1 VSAKWLS
8 ESRKIAMKDD
18 PKKIREGVTSND
30 VALYA
35 NVSQATVSRVFRN
48 SAKVRPETVTQVMKA
63 VQELGYRPNA
73 IARSLTSRQ
82 TDIIAVVSVNFDNPF
97 YQTILI
103 NISKMIAAMGKKMM
117 FIQTAFDQPLEDVLN
132 QVLEYQVDGIV
143 VFSAALSANLVSD
156 FTFSRLPLVIF
167 NKHFNSRGFFSVCS
181 DNIDAGRLIA
191 DHFVERGYTSF
202 GFISG
207 EKLSQTSEFRFK
219 GFSGRLKELGY
230 DNCCIVPG
238 NYTYSSGYEG
248 LLAMKEKGPLPDA
261 VFCVNDL
268 MALGA
273 MDAAR
278 IKMGL
283 RVPQDIAFV
292 GFDNLEQSGWESYD
306 LTTVQQPL
314 DEMVHYTENYLR
326 QKISNADTSGGY
338 ILLKCKLIKR
348 SST

>member
-1 VSAKWLS
+1 
-8 ESRKIAMKDD
+8 MKQRD
-18 PKKIREGVTSND
+18 KKNAVTSND
-30 VALYA
+30 VALCA
-35 NVSQATVSRVFRN
+35 NVSQSTVSRVFSN
-48 SAKVRPETVTQVMKA
+48 SAKVRPETVNHVMEA
-63 VQELGYRPNA
+63 VQKLGYRPNA

-82 TDIIAVVSVNFDNPF
+82 TNIIAVVSVNFDNPF

-103 NISKMIAAMGKKMM
+103 KISKMIAVMGKKMM
-117 FIQTAFDQPLEDVLN
+117 LIQSAFDQPLEDVLN
-132 QVLEYQVDGIV
+132 QVIEYQVDGIV

-156 FTFSRLPLVIF
+156 FSFVRFPLVIF
-167 NKHFNSRGFFSVCS
+167 NKHFDSRNFFSVCS
-181 DNIDAGRLIA
+181 DNIDAGTLIA
-191 DHFVERGYTSF
+191 DHFVECGYTSF

-219 GFSGRLKELGY
+219 GFTARLKELGY
-230 DNCCIVPG
+230 NNCSTVPG
-238 NYTYSSGYEG
+238 NYTYTSGYEG
-248 LLAMKEKGPLPDA
+248 LLAMKEKGPLPEA

-283 RVPQDIAFV
+283 RVPQDIAFA
-292 GFDNLEQSGWESYD
+292 GFDNLEQSGWESYG

-314 DEMVHYTENYLR
+314 DEMVDYTENYLR

-348 SST
+348 NST